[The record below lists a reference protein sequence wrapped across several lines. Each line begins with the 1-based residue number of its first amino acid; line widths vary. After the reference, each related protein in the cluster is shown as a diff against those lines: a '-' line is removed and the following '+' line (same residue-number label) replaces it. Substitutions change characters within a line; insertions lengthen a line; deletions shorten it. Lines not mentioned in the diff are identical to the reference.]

1 MNMNRSYRWMLAAIL
16 ICSGISAE
24 AQIERTADFHSRYT
38 LKEAVVLSRHNIRS
52 PLSGPESA
60 LGRLTPHEWFHWS
73 SGKSELSLRGGVL
86 ETEMGQFFRKWLVSE
101 GLMDENHLP
110 AAGSMRFYA
119 NSMQR
124 TIATAQ
130 YFSSGML
137 PVADVEIE
145 HHYDL
150 NTMDP
155 VFTPQLTVASD
166 DYCARARQQIAD
178 LFGNGSLEGIGDKL
192 AENYALLQDVLDVEQ
207 SAAWQAGEFSGF
219 KTDDT
224 NILLELNKEPSMT
237 GSLKTACSASDALV
251 LQYYEESDELK
262 AAFGH
267 QLSLSDWEKISAVK
281 DYYGDILFTAPLVAI
296 NVAHPL
302 LQTILE
308 ELKTEGRLFTFL
320 CGHDSNLG
328 SVLAALG
335 LAEYTLP
342 QAIESKTPIGSKL
355 VFEKWEG
362 ADGSQY
368 AAINLVYQRIDQ
380 LRQMPLLMLENPPM
394 VFPVALE
401 GLTANEDGLY
411 KLSDLEARFEDRIA
425 AYDELL
431 TDINAATRA
440 GAGSKKAAIYNLKG
454 QRISDEPTNG
464 VYIKEGKKM
473 LK

>member
-1 MNMNRSYRWMLAAIL
+1 MLAAIL
-16 ICSGISAE
+16 ICSGLSAE

-130 YFSSGML
+130 YFSSGLL
-137 PVADVEIE
+137 PVANVEIE

-251 LQYYEESDELK
+251 LQYYEEPDELK

-267 QLSLSDWEKISAVK
+267 QLTLSDWEKISAVK

-431 TDINAATRA
+431 TDINAPTRA

>member
-1 MNMNRSYRWMLAAIL
+1 MLAAIL
-16 ICSGISAE
+16 ICCSLG
-24 AQIERTADFHSRYT
+24 AQAQVERSSEFHGRYT

-101 GLMDENHLP
+101 GLMTENHLP
-110 AAGSMRFYA
+110 EAGTMRFYA

-137 PVADVEIE
+137 PVANVEIE
-145 HHYDL
+145 HHYDV

-155 VFTPQLTVASD
+155 VFTPQLTVAD
-166 DYCARARQQIAD
+166 DAYCAKARQQIAD
-178 LFGNGSLEGIGDKL
+178 IFGNGSLEGIGEKM
-192 AENYALLQDVLDVEQ
+192 AENYALVEKVLDVKEGAASQ
-207 SAAWQAGEFSGF
+207 SGEFTGF

-224 NILLELNKEPSMT
+224 NILLELNKEPAMT

-251 LQYYEESDELK
+251 LQFYEEPDELK
-262 AAFGH
+262 AGFGH
-267 QLSLSDWEKISAVK
+267 ELTLSDWEKISAVK
-281 DYYGDILFTAPLVAI
+281 DYYGDVLFTAPLVAV

-328 SVLAALG
+328 SLLAALG
-335 LAEYTLP
+335 LSEYTLP
-342 QAIESKTPIGSKL
+342 RAIESKTPIGSKL
-355 VFEKWEG
+355 VFEKWLG
-362 ADGSQY
+362 ADSCEY
-368 AAINLVYQRIDQ
+368 VAINLVYQAVDQ
-380 LRQMPLLMLENPPM
+380 LRNMPLLTVENPPV

-401 GLTANEDGLY
+401 GLKTNEDGLY
-411 KLSDLEARFEDRIA
+411 LLSDLEARFEERIA
-425 AYDELL
+425 AYDQLL
-431 TDINAATRA
+431 TGISAPTRTE
-440 GAGSKKAAIYNLKG
+440 AGSHKAAIYNLKG
-454 QRISDEPTNG
+454 ERLSEVPANEI
-464 VYIKEGKKM
+464 YIKEGKKM
-473 LK
+473 VK